1 MTIDKLL
8 SCYERVSFL
17 LNLKEK
23 NIIKKKKNID
33 PCINVWYRTINRL
46 GISLNETNN

>member
-23 NIIKKKKNID
+23 HIIKKKNID
-33 PCINVWYRTINRL
+33 PWINVWYRTINRL